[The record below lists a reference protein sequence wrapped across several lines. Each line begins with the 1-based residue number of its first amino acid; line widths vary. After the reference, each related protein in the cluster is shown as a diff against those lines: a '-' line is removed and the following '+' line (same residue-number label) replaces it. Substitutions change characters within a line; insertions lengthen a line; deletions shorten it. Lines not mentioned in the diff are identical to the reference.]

1 MVSFIFV
8 PLHSELKNEQ
18 EQVGINLG
26 FSPNSIVWGHLCIS
40 LPSFLVRPGDR
51 TSLETLLLSCCL
63 VRVVVVL
70 LPSFCRLFAVI
81 DSESTLGTIGNG
93 FCENCKKNG
102 EILLLSKKS
111 RNFAA
116 DLEKINLIIL
126 RRYERN
132 S

>member
-1 MVSFIFV
+1 M
-8 PLHSELKNEQ
+8 PLIKGVNMYR
-18 EQVGINLG
+18 ITN
-26 FSPNSIVWGHLCIS
+26 FWGY
-40 LPSFLVRPGDR
+40 LVKK
-51 TSLETLLLSCCL
+51 
-63 VRVVVVL
+63 
-70 LPSFCRLFAVI
+70 
-81 DSESTLGTIGNG
+81 
-93 FCENCKKNG
+93 CKKNG

>member
-51 TSLETLLLSCCL
+51 TSLEALLLSCCL
-63 VRVVVVL
+63 CRVVVVL
-70 LPSFCRLFAVI
+70 LPSFCRNWLGEYIRHYVGMVFAKIAKKTGKSCFYQKKVVI
-81 DSESTLGTIGNG
+81 LQPI
-93 FCENCKKNG
+93 
-102 EILLLSKKS
+102 
-111 RNFAA
+111 
-116 DLEKINLIIL
+116 LEKINLIIL